1 MSIANIILSGSKNQ
15 KTSGNLQFP
24 ENCTFPEVFHIFD
37 PLKTI
42 FAMDMYTFSES
53 ARQGAA
59 NETIK
64 KTKSWNFFQQ
74 CSAVHIY
81 EQVSPG
87 D

>member
-1 MSIANIILSGSKNQ
+1 MSIANIILSGSKNR

-24 ENCTFPEVFHIFD
+24 ENCTFPEVFQIFD

-42 FAMDMYTFSES
+42 FAMDMYTFLES

-64 KTKSWNFFQQ
+64 KDKKLDFFSTMRA
-74 CSAVHIY
+74 SAIF
-81 EQVSPG
+81 Q
-87 D
+87 